1 MEKHKKKKSLQS
13 PYHGYIGA
21 MVLLGLVSLSGLYTP
36 SFGAQ
41 QSATIAIASS
51 IEETTTVPPSGTTNA
66 SAAVISNDTT
76 ATMASNATLVEFDS
90 NIEMIRGHLDEALLN
105 KESGN
110 GTLALAHVLHPIAEI
125 YSNIQDQLANQDTT
139 LDETLSA
146 ALQNLSSTVANTTLE
161 DVDRQIDNVNML
173 LNNTVAAIVTSSEFG
188 SSPAFNSSVVAR
200 LLDTASGEYEEGV
213 ENGTV
218 KSIVEYQDAQ
228 GFINRSESLFN
239 STANRI
245 DQSVAQEVGKVREL
259 LSILN
264 GQVSNNDDHAAV
276 ETTINGII
284 DELTEITGLPRTQLV
299 GEETGE
305 AAEQDPVAIINNIKT
320 LLTQQLLP
328 AYTSQDYEAAENIAI
343 EAYLENYENI
353 EVPLAEHD
361 RPLMEQT
368 ELMLREDLRQ
378 MIMDR
383 VSAEQLEQQ
392 VNMIIANLDKA
403 AELFHQ

>member
-1 MEKHKKKKSLQS
+1 MYKHKKKKSLQS

-21 MVLLGLVSLSGLYTP
+21 TVLLGLVSLSGLNTP

-51 IEETTTVPPSGTTNA
+51 TEETTTVPTSGATNDSTVVTA
-66 SAAVISNDTT
+66 NDTT
-76 ATMASNATLVEFDS
+76 TTMAPNATLVEFDS
-90 NIEMIRGHLDEALLN
+90 NIEMIRGHLNEALLN

-110 GTLALAHVLHPIAEI
+110 GTLALAHVLHPIEEI
-125 YSNIQDQLANQDTT
+125 YSNIEDQLANQNTT
-139 LDETLSA
+139 LNETLSA
-146 ALQNLSSTVANTTLE
+146 ALQNLSSAVANTTLE

-173 LNNTVAAIVTSSEFG
+173 LNNTVASIVTSSEFG
-188 SSPAFNSSVVAR
+188 GSPAFNSSVAAR

-228 GFINRSESLFN
+228 GFVNKAESLFN

-245 DQSVAQEVGKVREL
+245 DQSVAQEVGEVREL

-264 GQVSNNDDHAAV
+264 GQVSNKEDHAAV
-276 ETTINGII
+276 QTTINGVV
-284 DELTEITGLPRTQLV
+284 DELVEITGLTRTQLV

-305 AAEQDPVAIINNIKT
+305 AAEQDPVAIINNIKS

-328 AYTSQDYEAAENIAI
+328 AYNTQDYAGAENIAI

-353 EVPLAEHD
+353 EAPLAEHD
-361 RPLMEQT
+361 RSLMEQT
-368 ELMLREDLRQ
+368 EIMLREDLRQ
-378 MIMDR
+378 LIMDR
-383 VSAEQLEQQ
+383 VSAEQLKQQ